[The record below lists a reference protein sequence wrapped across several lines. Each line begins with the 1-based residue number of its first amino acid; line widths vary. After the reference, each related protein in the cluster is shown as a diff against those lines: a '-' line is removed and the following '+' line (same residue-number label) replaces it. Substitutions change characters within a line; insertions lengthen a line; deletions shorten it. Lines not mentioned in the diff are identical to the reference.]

1 MCSIYFRY
9 ELVVDLSV
17 NFCGI
22 NFNSPV
28 AMASGNAGYGIEY
41 QSVSG
46 FSNRDV
52 GAVFLKGT
60 TLGPKLGNKPE
71 RVMESPSGLL
81 NSIGLQNP
89 GAKVVIEEYLPQLN
103 LDETRFIVNVSGS
116 SIDEYVDVVRLFD
129 QTELPAIEIN
139 ISCPNVKKGGAAF
152 GNDPDMAARV
162 VEACRASTSKPMIV
176 KLSPNQTDI
185 AEGARRVIDA
195 GADALSAINTLMGM
209 QIDAK
214 TRKPTLGNNQ
224 GGLSGPAIKPVALL
238 KVHQVYQVAK
248 KSNVPIIGLGG
259 IASAEDAIEFFL
271 AGASMVAIG
280 TAVAKDPLLV
290 KKVNKGIA
298 KYLKKNNL
306 NSVSELTGG
315 LELNTDTVLC
325 G

>member
-1 MCSIYFRY
+1 MI
-9 ELVVDLSV
+9 DLSV
-17 NFCGI
+17 NICGI
-22 NFNSPV
+22 QCNSPV

-46 FSNRDV
+46 FTNRDV

-60 TLGPKLGNKPE
+60 TLEPRLGNKPD
-71 RVMESPSGLL
+71 RVMESASGLL

-89 GAKVVIEEYLPQLN
+89 GAQVVINEYLPK
-103 LDETRFIVNVSGS
+103 LDLTESQFIINVSGS
-116 SIDEYVDVVRLFD
+116 SIEEYAEIVRRFD
-129 QTELPAIEIN
+129 QTDLPAMEIN

-162 VEACRASTSKPMIV
+162 VEACRASTTKPLIV
-176 KLSPNQTDI
+176 KLSPNQADI

-209 QIDAK
+209 QIDIHSK
-214 TRKPTLGNNQ
+214 RPTLGNNQ

-248 KSNVPIIGLGG
+248 LHDIPIIGLGG
-259 IASAEDAIEFFL
+259 IANAEDAIEFFL

-280 TAVAKDPLLV
+280 TAIAKDPLLI
-290 KKVNKGIA
+290 KKINLGIE
-298 KYLKKNNL
+298 KYLKANGL
-306 NSVSELTGG
+306 SSVSQLVGT
-315 LELNTDTVLC
+315 LELHTDTVLSR
-325 G
+325 

>member
-1 MCSIYFRY
+1 MM
-9 ELVVDLSV
+9 DLSV
-17 NFCGI
+17 NLCGI
-22 NFNSPV
+22 DFTSPV

-41 QSVSG
+41 QSVCG

-60 TLGPKLGNKPE
+60 TLEPKLGNKPE
-71 RVMESPSGLL
+71 RVMESPCGLL
-81 NSIGLQNP
+81 NSVGLQNP
-89 GAKVVIEEYLPQLN
+89 GAQVVIKDYLPKLDLN
-103 LDETRFIVNVSGS
+103 ESRFIINVSGS
-116 SIDEYVDVVRLFD
+116 SVEEYAEVVRLFD

-152 GNDPDMAARV
+152 GNDPEMAARV
-162 VEACRASTSKPMIV
+162 VEACRANTTKPLIV
-176 KLSPNQTDI
+176 KLSPNQTDV

-209 QIDAK
+209 QIDIHSQ
-214 TRKPTLGNNQ
+214 KPTLGNNQ

-248 KSNVPIIGLGG
+248 QHNIPIIGLGG

-280 TAVAKDPLLV
+280 TAIAKDPLLI

-298 KYLKKNNL
+298 AYMRKHGYQK
-306 NSVSELTGG
+306 VSEMTGL

>member
-1 MCSIYFRY
+1 
-9 ELVVDLSV
+9 
-17 NFCGI
+17 
-22 NFNSPV
+22 
-28 AMASGNAGYGIEY
+28 MASGNAGYGIEY

-46 FSNRDV
+46 FANSDI
-52 GAVFLKGT
+52 GAMFLKGT
-60 TLGPKLGNKPE
+60 TLEPKLGNKPE

-89 GAKVVIEEYLPQLN
+89 GAHAVINDYLPKLN
-103 LDETRFIVNVSGS
+103 MDDTRYIINVSGS
-116 SIDEYVDVVRLFD
+116 SIEEYAEVVRLFD
-129 QTELPAIEIN
+129 QTALPAIEVN

-162 VEACRASTSKPMIV
+162 VEACRASTTKPLIV

-209 QIDAK
+209 QIDAN

-248 KSNVPIIGLGG
+248 QHNIPIIGLGG

-280 TAVAKDPLLV
+280 TAIAKDPLLV
-290 KKVNKGIA
+290 KKINKGIE
-298 KYLKKNNL
+298 KYLIKHNY
-306 NSVSELTGG
+306 NSVSELTGL

-325 G
+325 

>member
-1 MCSIYFRY
+1 M
-9 ELVVDLSV
+9 VDLSV
-17 NFCGI
+17 DLCGI
-22 NFNSPV
+22 HFSSPV

-46 FSNRDV
+46 FANKDV

-60 TLGPKLGNKPE
+60 TLAPKLGNKAD

-89 GAKVVIEEYLPQLN
+89 GAQRVIDEYLPQLD
-103 LDETRFIVNVSGS
+103 LSTTRFIINVSGS
-116 SIDEYVDVVRLFD
+116 SIEEYAQVVSLFE
-129 QTELPAIEIN
+129 QTALPAIEIN

-162 VEACRASTSKPMIV
+162 VEACRKSTSKPLIV

-185 AEGARRVIDA
+185 AQGAQRVIDA

-209 QIDAK
+209 QIDIH
-214 TRKPTLGNNQ
+214 TQTPTLGNNQ

-248 KSNVPIIGLGG
+248 AHNVPIIGLGG
-259 IASAEDAIEFFL
+259 ITTAADAIEFFL
-271 AGASMVAIG
+271 AGASMVAMG
-280 TAVAKDPLLV
+280 TAIAKDPLLV

-298 KYLKKNNL
+298 AYMKKHNYS
-306 NSVSELTGG
+306 SVAQMTGK
-315 LELNTDTVLC
+315 LSLHTNTVLC
-325 G
+325 E

>member
-1 MCSIYFRY
+1 M
-9 ELVVDLSV
+9 DLSV
-17 NFCGI
+17 NICGI
-22 NFNSPV
+22 QCQSPV

-46 FSNRDV
+46 FSNKDV

-60 TLGPKLGNKPE
+60 TLQPKLGNKPE

-81 NSIGLQNP
+81 NSVGLQNP
-89 GAKVVIEEYLPQLN
+89 GAKEVIEKYISRLN
-103 LDETRFIVNVSGS
+103 MDDTRYIINVSGS
-116 SIDEYVDVVRLFD
+116 SIEEYAEVVRMFD
-129 QTELPAIEIN
+129 QTALPAMEIN

-152 GNDPDMAARV
+152 GNDPEMAARV
-162 VEACRASTSKPMIV
+162 VEACRAATTKPLIV

-209 QIDAK
+209 QIDIHSQ
-214 TRKPTLGNNQ
+214 TPTLGNNQ

-248 KSNVPIIGLGG
+248 QHNIPIIGLGG

-280 TAVAKDPLLV
+280 TAIAKDPLIV

-298 KYLKKNNL
+298 KYLQKHNL
-306 NSVSELTGG
+306 NSVAELTGR
-315 LELNTDTVLC
+315 LQLHTDTVLC

>member
-1 MCSIYFRY
+1 VI
-9 ELVVDLSV
+9 DLSV
-17 NFCGI
+17 NICGI
-22 NFNSPV
+22 QCNSPV

-46 FSNRDV
+46 FTNRDV

-60 TLGPKLGNKPE
+60 TLEPRLGNKPD
-71 RVMESPSGLL
+71 RVMESASGLL

-89 GAKVVIEEYLPQLN
+89 GAQVVINEYLPK
-103 LDETRFIVNVSGS
+103 LDLSESQFIINVSGS
-116 SIDEYVDVVRLFD
+116 SIEEYAEIVRQFD
-129 QTELPAIEIN
+129 QTNLPAMEIN
-139 ISCPNVKKGGAAF
+139 ISCPNVKKGGATF

-162 VEACRASTSKPMIV
+162 VEACRASTSKPLIV

-195 GADALSAINTLMGM
+195 GASALSAINTLMGM
-209 QIDAK
+209 QIDIHSK
-214 TRKPTLGNNQ
+214 QPTLGNNQ

-248 KSNVPIIGLGG
+248 LHDIPVIGLGG

-280 TAVAKDPLLV
+280 TAIAKDPLLI
-290 KKVNKGIA
+290 KKINLGIE
-298 KYLKKNNL
+298 KYLKANGL
-306 NSVSELTGG
+306 TSVSQLVGT
-315 LELNTDTVLC
+315 LDLHTDTVLSR
-325 G
+325 